1 MKTARGCRGAVL
13 QVVWGSAKALRPR
26 GWGVP
31 VGSEAPKGQCA
42 WSLVSKWKMRAA
54 GQGGRGLAWSVMAK
68 ALF

>member
-1 MKTARGCRGAVL
+1 MGKCKDP
-13 QVVWGSAKALRPR
+13 KAG

-42 WSLVSKWKMRAA
+42 WSLVSKWKMRAV